1 MIKLNRSFSRR
12 IGKSLS
18 ISQKNILESDLPK
31 YSLENLLSKMNGADL
46 EVPKIYIAE
55 IGIGMGDHFISRAS
69 LEPSKVFIGFD
80 PYLNGIANS
89 LKLAKDHDVT
99 NIALWPDD
107 VDLILDKL
115 PDAMLSEVYILF
127 PDPWP
132 KLRHHKRR
140 IINLERLQII
150 AKKLR
155 PGGFIHFASDIM
167 DYFVSA
173 REIIGQSGF
182 FTEVYSGES
191 APDGYIKTRYHIKS
205 EEEGR
210 VPYFLSSKLRT
221 IEETK
226 MTNQSKD

>member
-1 MIKLNRSFSRR
+1 MTKLNKSFSRR

-31 YSLENLLSKMNGADL
+31 YSLENLLERMISDTFDTSANLEGSK
-46 EVPKIYIAE
+46 VYIAE
-55 IGIGMGDHFISRAS
+55 IGIGMGDHFVSRAH

-89 LKLAKDHDVT
+89 LKLAKDLDVT

-115 PDAMLSEVYILF
+115 PDSILSEIYILF

-140 IINLERLQII
+140 IINIPRLKII
-150 AKKLR
+150 AQKLR
-155 PGGFIHFASDIM
+155 PGGVLHFASDIM
-167 DYFVSA
+167 DYFISA
-173 REIIGQSGF
+173 RDIIESSGL
-182 FTEVYSGES
+182 FTEIYSGEL
-191 APDGYIKTRYHIKS
+191 APDGYIKTRYHLKS

-210 VPYFLSSKLRT
+210 VPHFLRASNRP
-221 IEETK
+221 
-226 MTNQSKD
+226 